1 MLALPSAIEAG
12 AVFWSPQGDVFGAG
26 KQYLQDKTV
35 ATWLGEHIGAKVP
48 TAPELLVVMNN
59 GASSKISTKLR
70 NVIAASPSSAV
81 APFADD
87 LSDIGAPGERLDATS
102 WVDAH
107 SLLASRIALAS
118 NGVCDV
124 LVVAAAVDEDDA
136 TFAAFRSKVEDS
148 TGGAA
153 AFALAVAQP
162 SAESEFTS
170 KYVEIMTATFNSN
183 SRRLSTSSYESPKKY
198 VRMTPDLLA
207 GILTG
212 ILLVV
217 IALIGLTCLNSIQTP
232 SMYTS
237 KNFPSSREY

>member
-1 MLALPSAIEAG
+1 MLALPSVIEAG
-12 AVFWSPQGDVFGAG
+12 AVFWSPQADVFGVG
-26 KQYLQDKTV
+26 KQYLQDNTLT
-35 ATWLGEHIGAKVP
+35 TWLGKHIGATVP
-48 TAPELLVVMNN
+48 SAPEILVVMNN

-81 APFADD
+81 APFAD
-87 LSDIGAPGERLDATS
+87 LSDIRAPGERLDAAT
-102 WVDAH
+102 WIDAH
-107 SLLASRIALAS
+107 SLLATRTDLAS
-118 NGVCDV
+118 NGVCDI

-136 TFAAFRSKVEDS
+136 TFAALRSKVEDS
-148 TGGAA
+148 TGAV
-153 AFALAVAQP
+153 AFALAVAEP

-170 KYVEIMTATFNSN
+170 KYVEIMTTSFNSN
-183 SRRLSTSSYESPKKY
+183 YRRLSTSSYESPKKY

-232 SMYTS
+232 SIYTN